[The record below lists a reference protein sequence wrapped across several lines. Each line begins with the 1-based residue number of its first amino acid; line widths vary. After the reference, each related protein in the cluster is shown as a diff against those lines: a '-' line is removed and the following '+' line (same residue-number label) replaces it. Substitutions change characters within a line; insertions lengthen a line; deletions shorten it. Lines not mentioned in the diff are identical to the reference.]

1 MASAVLLSCKSM
13 WLRIVAVNRSLRAS
27 SSCDPNLTFARTLP
41 ILTAL
46 NNHRSM
52 GGTGTTFGQIQYT
65 PTKYIILAAPNL
77 VQDPSRL
84 IPSEAKPTIDNTQSI
99 CPALSETTLSPCF
112 FSCFSSNLTHTNASQ
127 NNKRQLVQIRKLVLV
142 RRFGEVADLGD
153 VDGGVAEVV
162 LCK

>member
-27 SSCDPNLTFARTLP
+27 SSYDPNLTFARTLP

-84 IPSEAKPTIDNTQSI
+84 IPSEAKPTIDNTVD
-99 CPALSETTLSPCF
+99 LSSSLRNHPLS
-112 FSCFSSNLTHTNASQ
+112 FSFLLFSSNLTHTNTSQ

-142 RRFGEVADLGD
+142 RRLCEVADLGD

>member
-84 IPSEAKPTIDNTQSI
+84 IPSEADNRLHMVD
-99 CPALSETTLSPCF
+99 LSSPLRDHPLSLF
-112 FSCFSSNLTHTNASQ
+112 FLLFSSNLTHTYTSQ
-127 NNKRQLVQIRKLVLV
+127 NNERQLIQIRKLVLV
-142 RRFGEVADLGD
+142 RRLCEVADLGD